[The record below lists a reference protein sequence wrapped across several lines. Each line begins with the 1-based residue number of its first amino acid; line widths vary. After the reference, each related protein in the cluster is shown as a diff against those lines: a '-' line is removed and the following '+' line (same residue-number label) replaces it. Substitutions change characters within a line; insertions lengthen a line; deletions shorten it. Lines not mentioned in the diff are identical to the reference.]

1 MKTVNELSEKTPP
14 CKSHFFS
21 VNFGFSRFIFY
32 VYFFINP
39 AQVIGILSRTNL
51 AYYAGAFVAYSMFVL
66 FSSFVWQRLLNCLSV
81 KISKRKVLLFTW
93 VGLFFEATVPQLG
106 WSGEVSKTYMLT
118 KDSKVDAGKIVA
130 SVVGQIFFIM
140 TTSVVALTLGLSLV
154 LVNYSLPLTTALLIA
169 FILSLSI
176 WV

>member
-39 AQVIGILSRTNL
+39 AQVLSKTNL
-51 AYYAGAFVAYSMFVL
+51 AYYAGAFVAYSMFAL

-81 KISKRKVLLFTW
+81 KISKRKALLFTW
-93 VGLFFEATVPQLG
+93 VGLGFLEHR
-106 WSGEVSKTYMLT
+106 
-118 KDSKVDAGKIVA
+118 
-130 SVVGQIFFIM
+130 SVVR
-140 TTSVVALTLGLSLV
+140 LV
-154 LVNYSLPLTTALLIA
+154 RGSIKDIHVNKRLKR
-169 FILSLSI
+169 
-176 WV
+176 